1 MDGESDDIKQAEV
14 QGEEAL
20 GIIDQNPDYR

>member
-1 MDGESDDIKQAEV
+1 MDGESDDAKQSEV

-20 GIIDQNPDYR
+20 GLNDQNPDYR